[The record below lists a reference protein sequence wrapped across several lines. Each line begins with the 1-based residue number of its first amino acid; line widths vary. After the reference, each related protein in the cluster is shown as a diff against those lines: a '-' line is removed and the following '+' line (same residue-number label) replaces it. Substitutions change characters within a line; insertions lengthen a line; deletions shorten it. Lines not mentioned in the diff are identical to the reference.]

1 MKKVYVF
8 SKKNKIDKNKTSL
21 NDESYSIA
29 KFRIGLGVCSFVFI
43 FFIVFVLFLLLF
55 CILMIFEK
63 RIHIISFEPNSKR
76 PAKNSFH
83 ELSVTSV
90 SVDVIGAFWQ
100 VTKREFYEKEPK
112 NEDRDARQKLLTP

>member
-1 MKKVYVF
+1 MNPAPLRNFVLVLGF
-8 SKKNKIDKNKTSL
+8 VAL
-21 NDESYSIA
+21 YS
-29 KFRIGLGVCSFVFI
+29 F